1 MTQQRDAH
9 QHAGRPGSGRL
20 ISMRALEAG
29 GEPAGQAPGVI
40 AKPGQLGAGGDGGRT
55 GSAGRA
61 APAWRTLLVAL
72 LCLAAASGWLVAEAR
87 RGHAQ
92 QAPAGVVTRA
102 ASGAAG
108 PSFGRRLTFLVIGSD
123 AGSRRFDRP
132 GPADRGRADSIHL
145 VVIDPRTRKGTVIG
159 FPRDSYVPIPGRGRN
174 KINAAMVFGGPP
186 LLARTIEQLG
196 APKIDYVVLTSF
208 DGLIEMVDDVGKV
221 RVNVPRAVVDEVA
234 GANLRAG
241 VQELSG
247 SQALALSRARKSLPG
262 GDFTRSEHQGLVL
275 LGGLGTFQTQ
285 MRGNPAE
292 LMRWLA
298 TAREHV
304 EADLPVGE
312 LLRLALLA
320 RTVPPR
326 NLKDVVLP
334 GRAGDGGG
342 ASVVILDP
350 EARRILA
357 RAKAGRF

>member
-1 MTQQRDAH
+1 
-9 QHAGRPGSGRL
+9 
-20 ISMRALEAG
+20 MRALEAG
-29 GEPAGQAPGVI
+29 GEPPRHPSPGSSP
-40 AKPGQLGAGGDGGRT
+40 AALPGHRGGR
-55 GSAGRA
+55 S
-61 APAWRTLLVAL
+61 APAWRTLVVAL

-87 RGHAQ
+87 RGHAAQ
-92 QAPAGVVTRA
+92 QAPAVVVTRA

-108 PSFGRRLTFLVIGSD
+108 PAFGRRLTFLVIGSD

-145 VVIDPRTRKGTVIG
+145 VVVDPRTRKGTVIG

-196 APKIDYVVLTSF
+196 APRIDYYVLTSF
-208 DGLIEMVDDVGKV
+208 DGLIDMVNDVGKI
-221 RVNVPRAVVDEVA
+221 RVDVPRAVVDEVA
-234 GANLRAG
+234 GANLRPG

-247 SQALALSRARKSLPG
+247 AQALALSRARKSLPG
-262 GDFTRSEHQGLVL
+262 GDFTRSEHQGDVL
-275 LGGLGTFQTQ
+275 LGGLGTFQAQ
-285 MRGNPAE
+285 VRANPAT

-298 TAREHV
+298 TTRKHV
-304 EADLPVGE
+304 EADLPFDE

-320 RTVPPR
+320 RAVPPR
-326 NLKDVVLP
+326 NLTDVVLP
-334 GRAGDGGG
+334 GRADKGGG

-350 EARRILA
+350 EAGRILA